1 MRVICRQ
8 NPIPL
13 DPIEGVAFSLFER
26 PKQQGVGRVA
36 AAAAMPQRL
45 RGAGV
50 YPSPRAWDFLAL
62 ALSC

>member
-13 DPIEGVAFSLFER
+13 DPIEGVAFSLFEQ
-26 PKQQGVGRVA
+26 PKQQGVGRV
-36 AAAAMPQRL
+36 AAAMPQRL